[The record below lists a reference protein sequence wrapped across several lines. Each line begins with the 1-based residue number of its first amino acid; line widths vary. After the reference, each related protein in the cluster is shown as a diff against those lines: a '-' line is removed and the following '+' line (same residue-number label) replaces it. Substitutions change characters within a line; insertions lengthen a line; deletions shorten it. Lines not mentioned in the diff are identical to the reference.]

1 MPKEPMLL
9 DPYRFLIERNLK
21 GGKPVMCG
29 YNLRHTMI
37 KIGEGSAPVYQVRYY
52 IPGYGTDRV
61 VEYKSIASAKR
72 AMTRYDNA

>member
-1 MPKEPMLL
+1 
-9 DPYRFLIERNLK
+9 
-21 GGKPVMCG
+21 MCG